1 MNRAADLRE
10 IAATAARAAAEV
22 PGVAYLSP
30 RLTDRLRP
38 TARSAGHHLRATGV
52 RVTPRDASD
61 RTTVDISLAVHT
73 GHQATAVARQVR
85 VAVIESLHA
94 DHPRVWSTDVTVSVT
109 VTAIV

>member
-1 MNRAADLRE
+1 MTRAAPDLRE
-10 IAATAARAAAEV
+10 IAATAAFAASAV

-38 TARSAGHHLRATGV
+38 AALAPRTPGV
-52 RVTPRDASD
+52 RVLPRGAPE
-61 RTTVDISLAVHT
+61 RTAIDISLAVRA

-85 VAVIESLHA
+85 VAVIEALHGE
-94 DHPRVWSTDVTVSVT
+94 HPRVWSTDVTVSVT